1 MPTFGLGQLTHRI
14 MRAGEGRMLRR
25 LEKIV
30 AQVNLFD
37 AEFRELTDP
46 ELQALTG
53 EFRRR
58 HAEGESLD
66 DLLPE
71 AFAAMREAAARTL
84 GMRHFDVQ
92 IMGGAALHLQCVAE
106 MRTGEGKTLVA
117 TLPLYL
123 NGLTG
128 KGAHLVTVNDYLAE
142 RDATWMGAAY
152 RFMGLSV
159 GVIKADMSPAD
170 RRAAY
175 ACDITYGTNTE
186 FGFDYL
192 RDNMAWSLDELVQ
205 RGHHFAVVDE
215 ADSILVDE
223 ARTPLIIS
231 GPADQP
237 TQWYGAFVKF
247 ASAMNG
253 VLIQEERFTSPL
265 QKDELAEIRAR
276 HHYEYDPKKRTVAI
290 LESGVEFLEDQL
302 GIDNFYDSVHTP
314 LIGHLNNSLKA
325 KELFKKDK
333 DYVVMDGEVLI
344 VDEHTGRLLAGR
356 RYNDGLHQAIEAK
369 EGVEIKNENQTL
381 ATVTLQNFFRLY
393 GKGLSGMTG
402 TAMTEAA
409 EFHQIYSLQVVPVPT
424 NRPMVRRDE
433 PDLVYRTEDAKFA
446 AVVAD
451 IAERY
456 AAGQPVLVGT
466 VSVEK
471 SEHLSR
477 LLRRSG
483 IPHEV
488 LNARNHR
495 REAEIVAR
503 AGRRGAVTV
512 ATNMAGRGTDI
523 MLGGG
528 ELPEAT
534 EATEAAAQEAAQET
548 AAEDLTYDRD
558 AEAHEVKELGGLYVL
573 GTERHESRRIDNQLR
588 GRAGRQGDPGA
599 SRFYLSLEDSLML
612 LFRAQAVDRVM
623 TMANLPDD
631 VPIENKLVT
640 RAVASAQSQLERQNF
655 EARKDLLKYDEV
667 MDRQRKLVYA
677 ERRRVLE
684 GEDLASQI
692 GHFMDDTTDAY
703 VAAET
708 AEGYPE
714 DWDLDR
720 LWTALRELYPIT
732 LDRDQVRAEP
742 DLTPETLAELVRAD
756 IHDRYAVREAELGPE
771 ALREL
776 ERRVLLSV
784 LDRKWREHLYEMDY
798 LREGIGLRSM
808 LGREP
813 VFEYQ
818 RDGFDMFTAMMEA
831 IKEETVGFLFH
842 LKVDVTEQ
850 PADLA
855 PPPDEGL
862 RFSAPTMDTE
872 DGVVTRDEE
881 HRRDDRR
888 EGHGEDRREDR
899 RDDRRHDRSGR

>member
-1 MPTFGLGQLTHRI
+1 MPKFGLGQLTHRI

-58 HAEGESLD
+58 HAEGETLD

-152 RFMGLSV
+152 RFMGLTV
-159 GVIKADMSPAD
+159 GVIKADMTPAD

-192 RDNMAWSLDELVQ
+192 RDNMAWSLEELVQ

-237 TQWYGAFVKF
+237 TQWYGAFVRF
-247 ASAMNG
+247 AAAMNG

-290 LESGVEFLEDQL
+290 LESGVEYLEDQL

-314 LIGHLNNSLKA
+314 LIGHLNNALKA

-344 VDEHTGRLLAGR
+344 VDEHTGRLLSGR

-369 EGVEIKNENQTL
+369 ENVEIKNENQTL

-433 PDLVYRTEDAKFA
+433 PDLVYRTEDAKFE
-446 AVVAD
+446 AVVTD

-477 LLRRSG
+477 LLRRRG

-528 ELPEAT
+528 ELPEADT
-534 EATEAAAQEAAQET
+534 EAEEPPA
-548 AAEDLTYDRD
+548 DPVPYDRE
-558 AEAHEVKELGGLYVL
+558 AEAEEVKELGGLYVL

-623 TMANLPDD
+623 TMANLPDA

-684 GEDLASQI
+684 GEDLQSQI

-720 LWTALRELYPIT
+720 LWRALRELYPVT
-732 LDRDQVRAEP
+732 LDLDKVRADH
-742 DLTPETLAELVRAD
+742 DLTPETLADLVRAD
-756 IHDRYAVREAELGPE
+756 IHDRYAARETELGPD

-842 LKVDVTEQ
+842 LKVDVTEA

-855 PPPDEGL
+855 PPPDGGL

-881 HRRDDRR
+881 R
-888 EGHGEDRREDR
+888 RREDR
-899 RDDRRHDRSGR
+899 RDR